1 MSFFAKLLLMEL
13 GACGLLGY
21 SSVGV
26 YKSIR
31 NIGSSKEKNPI
42 NVVRR
47 VGEAEYQQA
56 SEADK
61 LYIVRLWCQMQ
72 MRVRI
77 S

>member
-1 MSFFAKLLLMEL
+1 MI
-13 GACGLLGY
+13 GACGLIGY

-31 NIGSSKEKNPI
+31 NIGSAKKDDPVELM
-42 NVVRR
+42 RR
-47 VGEAEYQQA
+47 FGEAEYQQA
-56 SEADK
+56 SDADRRN
-61 LYIVRLWCQMQ
+61 VVHLWCQMQ

>member
-1 MSFFAKLLLMEL
+1 
-13 GACGLLGY
+13 
-21 SSVGV
+21 VGV

-31 NIGSSKEKNPI
+31 SIGSLKEDNPI
-42 NVVRR
+42 NVVRG

-56 SEADK
+56 SEAEK
-61 LYIVRLWCQMQ
+61 LHIVRLWCQMQ